1 MVAGM
6 CRIALVSAFVMLLA
20 CAGRT
25 FMTSIEEV
33 DGYRVDGRFEDWAGA
48 PVVATNG
55 REVAGP
61 DLREVRAVADEE
73 ALHLLLDFERPV
85 NLQAMDGTLRLALDG
100 DGDARTGERVAAL
113 DGADFIVDL
122 STIAPGAAAGA
133 GKSLRFAGD
142 TIRRFVYDAGLAY
155 APTHASARFEVDL
168 ARVVGDRVLL
178 PGRELRGLIVMLD
191 TAGAPLEVFG
201 PFRLEAPDAR
211 AARAT
216 REPLSLARPATVDVR
231 VLAWNV
237 SDRAPAAR
245 PEPFRRILQAA
256 EADVILLDEINP
268 AIDEDALRGLLPP
281 GEAWTI
287 VLGAGGGRQRTAV
300 ASRLP
305 LTASSRMARVA
316 WPDSASA
323 LLGLPMP
330 SQVRGDLEGGPAD
343 GLPAV
348 GAVATTGSLRVLYVP
363 VDLSCCGRAGS
374 AEDRAR
380 TIAAAAL
387 NEAIRAALEAGEADA
402 VVIGGDLNL
411 VGSTMP
417 LDVLSADLDAGRDDL
432 RAANL
437 VTPDRRTF
445 STWRLPG
452 PFAPGRLDWVLYPA
466 SMLEQVGGMVLDVGL
481 LAAEER
487 TARGLL
493 EDDAEVTDHLPLV
506 VDFAIRTDEPT
517 SGGRD
522 PSNR

>member
-1 MVAGM
+1 MGAGVGRVAF
-6 CRIALVSAFVMLLA
+6 ASLFVVVLA

-25 FMTSIEEV
+25 AMTSIEQAE
-33 DGYRVDGRFEDWAGA
+33 GYRVDGRFEEWAGA
-48 PVVATNG
+48 PIVATNG
-55 REVAGP
+55 REVEGP
-61 DLREVRAVADEE
+61 DLREVRAVVDEE
-73 ALHLLLDFERPV
+73 ALHLLLDFERPI
-85 NLQAMDGTLRLALDG
+85 NLQAMEGTLRLALDG

-113 DGADFIVDL
+113 DGADLIIDL
-122 STIAPGAAAGA
+122 STIAPGVAAGA

-142 TIRRFVYDAGLAY
+142 TLHRSVYDAGLAY

-178 PGRELRGLIVMLD
+178 PGRALRGLIVMLD
-191 TAGAPLEVFG
+191 AAGAPLEVFG
-201 PFRLEAPDAR
+201 PFLLDAPEAR
-211 AARAT
+211 AARSA
-216 REPLSLARPATVDVR
+216 REPLSLTRPAGVDVR

-237 SDRAPAAR
+237 GDRAPAAR
-245 PEPFRRILQAA
+245 PAPFRRILRAA
-256 EADVILLDEINP
+256 DADVILLDEINP
-268 AIDEDALRGLLPP
+268 ALDEAALRDLLPS
-281 GEAWTI
+281 GESWTI
-287 VLGAGGGRQRTAV
+287 VLGTGGGRQRTAV

-305 LTASSRMARVA
+305 LTPSSRLARVA

-330 SQVRGDLEGGPAD
+330 AQVRRDLEDGPVD

-348 GAVATTGSLRVLYVP
+348 GAVGTVGSLRVLYVP

-402 VVIGGDLNL
+402 AVVGGDLNL

-417 LDVLSADLDAGRDDL
+417 LEVLRAGLDSGGQDL

-445 STWRLPG
+445 STWRSPG

-466 SMLEQVGGMVLDVGL
+466 SALEQVGGMVLDVAL

-493 EDDAEVTDHLPLV
+493 EDDAQVTDHLPLV
-506 VDFAIRTDEPT
+506 VDLALRRDEPT
-517 SGGRD
+517 PGRRD